1 MRSSAVEAP
10 TEDLRLAGVRR
21 GAHPV
26 GSCAAV
32 RLEPPV
38 SASTRVMPR
47 HGRSSADPTTERS
60 ESYDRAIAEHDAFQ
74 WFVGI
79 DWGTAAH
86 VVNTSDVTGKFTEER
101 TVKHTSDG
109 LAQFV
114 DWLTEMSGGR
124 LDQVAVAIEIPRG
137 ALVELWWSGGGG
149 VRGESETTRS
159 VPGSVQ
165 CRRREG

>member
-1 MRSSAVEAP
+1 M
-10 TEDLRLAGVRR
+10 T
-21 GAHPV
+21 GA
-26 GSCAAV
+26 
-32 RLEPPV
+32 
-38 SASTRVMPR
+38 M
-47 HGRSSADPTTERS
+47 
-60 ESYDRAIAEHDAFQ
+60 EHDAFQ

-86 VVNTSDVTGKFTEER
+86 VVNASDVTGKFTEER

-137 ALVELWWSGGGG
+137 ALVERL
-149 VRGESETTRS
+149 VERGAA
-159 VPGSVQ
+159 VFAVNP
-165 CRRREG
+165 